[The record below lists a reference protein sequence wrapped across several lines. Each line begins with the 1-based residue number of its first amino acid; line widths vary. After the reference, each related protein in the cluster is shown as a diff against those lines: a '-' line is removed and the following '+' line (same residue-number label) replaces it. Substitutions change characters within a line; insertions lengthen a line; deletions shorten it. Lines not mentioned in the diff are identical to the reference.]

1 MIVSRVFLVIFF
13 SLVLLSASGQSTQ
26 FKLSGKVR
34 QPDRQPFPGVTVYI
48 QDMKL
53 GTTTDAN
60 GNYSLRLPAGI
71 YSIEFSFVG
80 YVTKT
85 ERVTISSSQFLN
97 ASLVEELKQLEAVEV
112 TSQVADH
119 NVKSMEIGVN
129 KMEIQAIKKLPAFM
143 GEVDVMKSLLLL
155 PGVTTVGEGTSN
167 INVRGG
173 NSDQNL
179 ILMDDAPVFNPSH
192 LMGLFSIF
200 NADMTKNITLYRGS
214 VPAQFGGRAS
224 SVLDIGLRSPNTEKI
239 NVEGGIGLIANR
251 LLVEGPIIKDKLSF
265 IVGGRLSYPDY
276 LFSLVK
282 SLKDTEANFY
292 DLTTRLEY
300 TPNANNKFYFS
311 GYLSSDRFKP
321 AGDSLSA
328 NTVNGTSAHYEWQ
341 TRNATLGW
349 LHSFSDKFSFKLAGI
364 LSHYNSNIGS
374 SEPTTSY
381 NLRSTVQ
388 FASVKSDFS
397 YQTDRHHIQ
406 FGGEA
411 NHYTISPGTLTPG
424 SEASSVAPVILANEQ
439 SVELAGFAADE
450 FKINKWITLIYGLR
464 YSYYYNLGPSDVYG
478 YDPSKPRS
486 IETIQDTTHY
496 TSGQVIKTYGGLEP
510 RASLKFDVGERTSV
524 KLGYSRLRQ
533 YIQRITNTT
542 SALPTDRWQTSNTYI
557 RPMVSDQVSLGVFR
571 NFFDNGL
578 EASVEVY
585 AKKITDISDYKDG
598 ANLLLN
604 PATETAILQGDGR
617 AAGVEFQLKKNRGK
631 VTGWINYTYS
641 QTEILING
649 ADPTEKI
656 NNGKWYPANYNK
668 PNNLNIVFNY
678 AISKRTSFSANFT
691 YSTGR
696 PVTYAAN
703 NYYVGTIP
711 VPNYTNRNQDKI
723 PDYHRLDV
731 SLTVEPNPLKKTRI
745 KGTWV
750 FSIYNLYARANAFSV
765 YTQTITPTFNSTYK
779 LSIFGTIFPSITYN
793 FKIGK

>member
-1 MIVSRVFLVIFF
+1 MNGTPWFVLSFF
-13 SLVLLSASGQSTQ
+13 VMVYLSASGQVYQ
-26 FKLSGKVR
+26 YKLSGKIR
-34 QPDRQPFPGVTVYI
+34 QQDRQPLPGVTVYVP
-48 QDMKL
+48 DMKL

-60 GNYSLRLPAGI
+60 GNYSLKLPAG
-71 YSIEFSFVG
+71 YYNIEFSFIG
-80 YVTKT
+80 YFTKI
-85 ERVTISSSQFLN
+85 ERINFSGPQFLN
-97 ASLVEELKQLEAVEV
+97 VQLEEEVKQLETVEV
-112 TSQVADH
+112 TSEVADH

-129 KMEIQAIKKLPAFM
+129 KMEVKELKKLPAFM

-200 NADMTKNITLYRGS
+200 NADMTKNITLYRGAI
-214 VPAQFGGRAS
+214 PAQFGGRAS
-224 SVLDIGLRSPNTEKI
+224 SVLDIGLRSPNTAGI

-265 IVGGRLSYPDY
+265 IVGARVSYPDY
-276 LFSLVK
+276 LFNLVK
-282 SLKDTEANFY
+282 SLQDTEASFY
-292 DLTTRLEY
+292 DVTTRLEY
-300 TPNANNKFYFS
+300 TPDPKNKIYFS
-311 GYLSSDRFKP
+311 GYISNDKFKP
-321 AGDSLSA
+321 AGDSLAA
-328 NTVNGTSAHYEWQ
+328 NTINGTSVHYEWQ

-349 LHSFSDKFSFKLAGI
+349 IHSFSDKFSFKLAGI
-364 LSHYNSNIGS
+364 LSNYNSNIGS
-374 SEPTTSY
+374 TEPTTSY
-381 NLRSTVQ
+381 NLQSTVQ
-388 FASVKSDFS
+388 FASVKTDFTYLS
-397 YQTDRHHIQ
+397 AKHNIQ

-411 NHYTISPGTLTPG
+411 IRYSISPGTLLPG
-424 SEASSVAPVILANEQ
+424 SEKSSVAPVVLANEQ
-439 SVELAGFAADE
+439 SVELAAFISDE
-450 FKINKWITLIYGLR
+450 FKINKWLTLNYGLR
-464 YSYYYNLGPSDVYG
+464 YSHYFNLGPSDVYG

-486 IETIQDTTHY
+486 IDTIQDTTHY
-496 TSGQVIKTYGGLEP
+496 ASGQVVKTYHGLEP
-510 RASLKFDVGERTSV
+510 RASLKFDVSERSSI

-557 RPMVSDQVSLGVFR
+557 RPMISDQVSLGYFR

-585 AKKITDISDYKDG
+585 AKRITDISDYKDG

-604 PATETAILQGDGR
+604 PATETAILQGEGR
-617 AAGVEFQLKKNRGK
+617 AAGLEFQVKKNRGK

-649 ADPTEKI
+649 NTPEEKI
-656 NNGKWYPANYNK
+656 NNGNWYPANYNK
-668 PNNLNIVFNY
+668 PHNLNIVFNY
-678 AISKRTSFSANFT
+678 AIDKRTTLSANFT

-696 PVTYAAN
+696 PVTYPTN

-731 SLTVEPNPLKKTRI
+731 SLTIEPNPLSKSKI

-765 YTQTITPTFNSTYK
+765 YTQTISPTYRTTYQ